1 MILTIITLLTALL
14 IAGVAAWFSIA
25 GLMAIFA
32 ATPLSILIMGT
43 VLELGKLTS
52 ASWLYRNWDEAP
64 FLLKSYLTGAVVILM
79 LITSMG
85 IFGFLSKAHIE
96 QSAPMGNNMA
106 KITRL
111 EQRIGYEQ
119 RQVDDFGKIIAQLD
133 VAVDTLVKYDKIS
146 GETGAIA
153 VRKQQKA
160 ERDGLSASIAA
171 VQANIDGYEDEK
183 AKLSGKVRQFELE
196 VGPLRYIADMIY
208 EDPASKLESAVRL
221 VIIIIIFVF
230 DPLAVLLL
238 IAANHSLQASS
249 EKRKVAENL
258 ANKVNIDKDSRD
270 IKNENIYQTTEKEPE
285 AEMESEDT
293 PSQSVVSEIFI
304 PRRTTEDPG
313 EAAPNEEGVSIE
325 AKVLVAESASE
336 QAEDSAAILCT
347 DVDNQAVNK
356 DQNEDIDGEM
366 EYHTGIVKDGDGI
379 VEEPI
384 AKIRRQINNGRRFLN
399 DTTD

>member
-1 MILTIITLLTALL
+1 MILTVITLLTALL
-14 IAGVAAWFSIA
+14 IAGVAAWFSIV

-32 ATPLSILIMGT
+32 TAPLSILIMGT

-52 ASWLYRNWDEAP
+52 TSWLYRNWDEAP
-64 FLLKSYLTGAVVILM
+64 FLLKSYLTGAVVVLM

-96 QSAPMGNNMA
+96 QSAPVGNNIA

-111 EQRIGYEQ
+111 EQRIDYER

-133 VAVDTLVKYDKIS
+133 VAVDILVKYDKIS

-160 ERDGLSASIAA
+160 ERNELSASIAEA
-171 VQANIDGYEDEK
+171 QTKIDGYEDKK
-183 AKLSGKVRQFELE
+183 AELSGEIRQFELE

-208 EDPASKLESAVRL
+208 DDPASKLESAVRL

-238 IAANHSLQASS
+238 IAANHSLQANS
-249 EKRKVAENL
+249 EKRKLAENL
-258 ANKVNIDKDSRD
+258 ANKVNIDRD
-270 IKNENIYQTTEKEPE
+270 NRDENGYQPAEKESE
-285 AEMESEDT
+285 AEMEPEDA
-293 PSQSVVSEIFI
+293 PSQDVVGEIFN
-304 PRRTTEDPG
+304 PQRVTAALGEESPG
-313 EAAPNEEGVSIE
+313 EAE
-325 AKVLVAESASE
+325 VLVAESAAE
-336 QAEDSAAILCT
+336 QAADRAAER
-347 DVDNQAVNK
+347 DNQAVSK
-356 DQNEDIDGEM
+356 DQNEDIDDGM
-366 EYHTGIVKDGDGI
+366 DYRTGIVKDGDCI

-384 AKIRRQINNGRRFLN
+384 AKIRRQINNGRRFLD